1 MFFKSKPTYDWL
13 IAGLGNP
20 GMQYENTRHNIGF
33 MAVDKLAEK
42 EKFEFSKNK
51 FDAVCGE
58 FNLKDNR
65 ILVIKPQA
73 FMNNSGSAV
82 TKAALFYKIPLDRV
96 VIIHDDISLP
106 VGKIR
111 MRRKGSHGGH
121 NGMKDII
128 ELSGKDDIMRI
139 KMGVGAKPHP
149 DYDLASWVL
158 GKFPKEEQENLEKAL
173 DISVKAIK
181 EIIARG
187 IDSAMNKFNS

>member
-1 MFFKSKPTYDWL
+1 MLFKSKPTYDWL
-13 IAGLGNP
+13 VVGLGNP
-20 GMQYENTRHNIGF
+20 GMQYESTRHNIGF
-33 MAVDKLAEK
+33 MSVDKLANDES
-42 EKFEFSKNK
+42 FSFSKNK
-51 FDAVCGE
+51 FNAVCGE

-65 ILVIKPQA
+65 ILVIKPQT
-73 FMNNSGSAV
+73 FMNNSGDAV
-82 TKAALFYKIPLDRV
+82 TKVTAFYKIPWDRMIV
-96 VIIHDDISLP
+96 VHDDISLP

-128 ELSGKDDIMRI
+128 ELSGHDDIMRI

-158 GKFPKEEQENLEKAL
+158 GKFPKEEQKNLEGAIE
-173 DISVKAIK
+173 ISVKAIK
-181 EIIARG
+181 EIILRG

>member
-1 MFFKSKPTYDWL
+1 MLFKSKPTYDWL
-13 IAGLGNP
+13 IVGLGNP

-33 MAVDKLAEK
+33 MAVDKLADSEG
-42 EKFEFSKNK
+42 FNFNKNK
-51 FDAVCGE
+51 FNAVCGE

-65 ILVIKPQA
+65 ILVIKPQT
-73 FMNNSGSAV
+73 FMNNSGAAV
-82 TKAALFYKIPLDRV
+82 TQAAAFYKIPWDRV
-96 VIIHDDISLP
+96 IVIHDDISLD

-121 NGMKDII
+121 NGMRDII
-128 ELSGKDDIMRI
+128 ELAGSDGIMRI

-158 GKFPKEEQENLEKAL
+158 GKFPKEQQENLVKA
-173 DISVKAIK
+173 IETSVKAVK
-181 EIIARG
+181 EIIVRG

>member
-65 ILVIKPQA
+65 ILVIKPQT
-73 FMNNSGSAV
+73 FMNNSGAAV

>member
-1 MFFKSKPTYDWL
+1 MLFKSKPTYDWM
-13 IAGLGNP
+13 IVGLGNP

-33 MAVDKLAEK
+33 MAVDKFANGEG
-42 EKFEFSKNK
+42 FQFNKNK
-51 FDAVCGE
+51 FDALCGE
-58 FNLKDNR
+58 LKLKDNR
-65 ILVIKPQA
+65 ILVIKPQTY
-73 FMNNSGSAV
+73 MNNSGAAV
-82 TKAALFYKIPLDRV
+82 SKAAAFYKIPYDRV
-96 VIIHDDISLP
+96 IILHDDISLP

-128 ELSGKDDIMRI
+128 ELAGNDGIMRI

-158 GKFPKEEQENLEKAL
+158 GKFPKEEEEALEQSL

-181 EIIARG
+181 EIIVRG

>member
-1 MFFKSKPTYDWL
+1 MLFKSKPTYDWL
-13 IAGLGNP
+13 IVGLGNP

-33 MAVDKLAEK
+33 MAVDKLADSEG
-42 EKFEFSKNK
+42 FQFDKNK

-58 FNLKDNR
+58 LKLKDNR
-65 ILVIKPQA
+65 ILVIKPQTY
-73 FMNNSGSAV
+73 MNNSGAAV
-82 TKAALFYKIPLDRV
+82 TKAAAFYKIPYDRV

-128 ELSGKDDIMRI
+128 ELAGNDGIMRI

-158 GKFPKEEQENLEKAL
+158 GKFPKEEEEALQKSLE
-173 DISVKAIK
+173 ISVKAIK